1 MRRTKAQL
9 HSLCSTRDAQWK
21 LLGVTTTGLDGGC
34 EKVGRRKAVSHSLT
48 QSNISY
54 TAFLQVS
61 Y

>member
-34 EKVGRRKAVSHSLT
+34 EKVGRRKAVSHSL
-48 QSNISY
+48 SLNISY